1 MSDSKI
7 IHLPGSLT
15 DPWAGLHV
23 PHPKEEAESVQLY
36 EYATLLLLN
45 SLMIAA
51 PSDLS
56 RDILRRI
63 TVAYLVQ
70 WHPEIKAPPL

>member
-1 MSDSKI
+1 MARSKI
-7 IHLPGSLT
+7 IKLGGSLT
-15 DPWAGLHV
+15 DPWANLVV
-23 PHPKEEAESVQLY
+23 PHPKEEATAVQLY

-45 SLMIAA
+45 SMMSAVPTPLAQ
-51 PSDLS
+51 DV
-56 RDILRRI
+56 LRRV

>member
-1 MSDSKI
+1 MKGKI
-7 IHLPGSLT
+7 IQLPGKG

-23 PHPKEEAESVQLY
+23 PHPKDDAEAVQLY
-36 EYATLLLLN
+36 EYATLTLLN

-51 PSDLS
+51 PSDGAH
-56 RDILRRI
+56 DILRRL
-63 TVAYLVQ
+63 TVAYIEA